1 MQYNGKTLED
11 AIKLAA
17 ETEYCS
23 VEDIDY
29 YLVEETEENVTIE
42 VYTIMDVIEF
52 AQNYVRDGIVALGF
66 EAKVTPALKEGVIN
80 LKIDSDR
87 NPILIGKNGKSLQA
101 LNELTKLAVN
111 NKFKK
116 RFRVLLDIN
125 GYKQDKYEKLIT
137 IARRLAHEVQ
147 KTHTDVALDPMPAD
161 ERRAIHNALAGMPH
175 IKTESAG
182 AGSHRQINIKY
193 ID

>member
-1 MQYNGKTLED
+1 MNK
-11 AIKLAA
+11 
-17 ETEYCS
+17 
-23 VEDIDY
+23 
-29 YLVEETEENVTIE
+29 VTKIWL
-42 VYTIMDVIEF
+42 
-52 AQNYVRDGIVALGF
+52 IVAGSLILVGAIIF
-66 EAKVTPALKEGVIN
+66 TGVMNAMGWDLSRISTEKYEN
-80 LKIDSDR
+80 NIIHLTIDTNHNS
-87 NPILIGKNGKSLQA
+87 ILIGKNGKSLQA

-116 RFRVLLDIN
+116 RFRILLDVN

-182 AGSHRQINIKY
+182 TGSHRQINIKY
-193 ID
+193 VD

>member
-1 MQYNGKTLED
+1 MQYTGKNLEE

-23 VEDIDY
+23 VEDIEY
-29 YLVEETEENVTIE
+29 YVVNESEENVTIE
-42 VYTIMDVIEF
+42 VFTIMDVIEF
-52 AQNYVRDGIVALGF
+52 AQTYVREGINSLGF
-66 EAKVTPALKEGVIN
+66 DAKVTPALKEGVIN

-116 RFRVLLDIN
+116 RYRILLDVN
-125 GYKQDKYEKLIT
+125 GYKQDKYEKIIK
-137 IARRLAHEVQ
+137 IARSIAHEVQ
-147 KTHTDVALDPMPAD
+147 ITHTAVALDPMPAD

-182 AGSHRQINIKY
+182 AGSRRQINIKY
-193 ID
+193 VD

>member
-1 MQYNGKTLED
+1 MQYKGKTLEE

-23 VEDIDY
+23 VEDIEY
-29 YLVEETEENVTIE
+29 FVVEESEENVTIE

-52 AQNYVRDGIVALGF
+52 AQNYVRDGIIALGF
-66 EAKVTPALKEGVIN
+66 EAKVTPALREGVIN

-111 NKFKK
+111 NRFKK

-125 GYKQDKYEKLIT
+125 GYKQDKYDKLIA

-182 AGSHRQINIKY
+182 VGSHRQINIKY